1 VPAGDPDSIQEL
13 FSEFGRV
20 SVRRMFGGAGIF
32 ADGLMI
38 GLIADGDI
46 YLKADNLTVPDF
58 EREGLKPF
66 TYGAKRRRI
75 VMSYWRMPDRLL
87 DDPDELARWARAAL
101 GAAKRSAA
109 NKTRPKSKRRPAK
122 QAAKREARKPRRRT
136 G

>member
-1 VPAGDPDSIQEL
+1 VPVGDPASVQEL

-38 GLIADGDI
+38 GLISGDEI
-46 YLKADNLTVPDF
+46 FLKADSENAPAF
-58 EREGLKPF
+58 EREGMKPF

-87 DDPDELARWARAAL
+87 DDPEELAQWARAAQGAARRSAGNRGRPKANRRPL
-101 GAAKRSAA
+101 TAAKR
-109 NKTRPKSKRRPAK
+109 KTRKSRRK
-122 QAAKREARKPRRRT
+122 N
-136 G
+136 